1 MPFCRKAILLK
12 YFGLIVMTD
21 MELSKKLSARDSKFY
36 IQSLELAYDDGIGLV
51 IQSTNKTK

>member
-1 MPFCRKAILLK
+1 
-12 YFGLIVMTD
+12 MTD

-51 IQSTNKTK
+51 IQSTNKTR